1 MARRASGNEL
11 VLGGR
16 RAGVRLGD
24 WLYQEIRSAILSGRL
39 GRGVLLPATRE
50 LAEEQGVS
58 RRLVVTAYERLKEE
72 GYLSSV
78 GGSGTR
84 VSESVPEDFASGGE
98 SRKVAPEEER
108 LPEVYRRPARAF
120 RPIEPALDEFPV
132 EVWGKAAVRVLR
144 RASVKTLAGG
154 DALGMLELRRAIVA
168 YLGTSR
174 GLSCRAGNVIVTSGT
189 QQSLDLLARVLL
201 QPGDSVWMEDPGYVG
216 ATEAFQNA
224 GAKIVAVRVD
234 EHGLNFELGKKL
246 CAKPKL
252 VYLTPAHQFGM
263 GVTLSLERRFAL
275 LRWAREN
282 QVAVLE
288 DDYDSEFRFR
298 GRPVPA
304 MKGMAGGDAVVLM
317 GSFNKVLFP
326 SLRLGY
332 VVAPDVL
339 VERIVRLRFQTD
351 RYPAAIPQAI
361 LARFMEE
368 GHFARHLRRMRMI
381 YAERCEV
388 LVAAVEKQLD
398 GILRLPEIQAGLNTP
413 AFLENGMSSREASL
427 RAAAENIEAWPLDRF
442 ALRRRD
448 LRGLLLGFAAFRP
461 REIRAGVEAL
471 ARALGN

>member
-1 MARRASGNEL
+1 M
-11 VLGGR
+11 
-16 RAGVRLGD
+16 RLGE
-24 WLYQEIRSAILSGRL
+24 WLYQEIRGAILSGRL
-39 GRGVLLPATRE
+39 GRGLLLPATRE
-50 LAEEQGVS
+50 LAEAQGVS
-58 RRLVVTAYERLKEE
+58 RRVVVTAYERLQEE

-84 VSESVPEDFASGGE
+84 VSESVPEDFVAS
-98 SRKVAPEEER
+98 SASASAMQREER
-108 LPEVYRRPARAF
+108 LPEIYRRPARAF
-120 RPIEPALDEFPV
+120 RPIEPALDEFPL
-132 EVWGKAAVRVLR
+132 EVWAKTAMRVLR
-144 RASVKTLAGG
+144 RSSVKMLAGG

-174 GLSCRAGNVIVTSGT
+174 GLSCGAGNIIVTNGT

-224 GAKIVAVRVD
+224 GAKIVAVKVD
-234 EHGLNFELGKKL
+234 EQGLNFELGKRL

-263 GVTLSLERRFAL
+263 GVALSLERRFAL
-275 LRWAREN
+275 LRWARVN
-282 QVAVLE
+282 DVALLE

-304 MKGMAGGDAVVLM
+304 MKGLAGGDSVILL

-332 VVAPDVL
+332 IVAPEAL
-339 VERIVRLRFQTD
+339 VERIVKLRFQSD

-361 LARFMEE
+361 LSRFMEE
-368 GHFARHLRRMRMI
+368 GHFGRHLRRMRMI
-381 YAERCEV
+381 YAERCDA
-388 LVAAVEKQLD
+388 LVSAVERHLD
-398 GILRLPEIQAGLNTP
+398 GVLALPEIQAGLNTP
-413 AFLENGMSSREASL
+413 AFLLNGMSSREASR
-427 RAAAENIEAWPLDRF
+427 RAAAENIEAWPLDRLT
-442 ALRRRD
+442 LRRRD

-471 ARALGN
+471 ARALGQ